1 MSLPAAPPALS
12 ALQATARRAGV
23 RGRWLQQLSARAALV
38 WLLLALVIAP
48 TVGRLHEVAHGGRSN
63 TVHAGPAPQ
72 AAAHHGGVAGA
83 HAADTGT
90 GLLQALW
97 GDHAA
102 PDCLLLD
109 QLALGDALHSAP
121 MALPAVVPVQAR
133 LAYHPEP
140 VLLRWFTPF
149 QARGPPVA

>member
-1 MSLPAAPPALS
+1 M
-12 ALQATARRAGV
+12 

-121 MALPAVVPVQAR
+121 MALPAVVPEIGRAHV
-133 LAYHPEP
+133 
-140 VLLRWFTPF
+140 
-149 QARGPPVA
+149 

>member
-1 MSLPAAPPALS
+1 MSLSAAPTALS
-12 ALQATARRAGV
+12 TLQAMARRVGMH
-23 RGRWLQQLSARAALV
+23 GRWRQQLSARAALT

-63 TVHAGPAPQ
+63 PVHAGHAPQ
-72 AAAHHGGVAGA
+72 VAASQGGTVRAHVAD
-83 HAADTGT
+83 ADT

-121 MALPAVVPVQAR
+121 MALPAVVPAQAR
-133 LAYHPEP
+133 RAYRSEP
-140 VLLRWFTPF
+140 VLLRWFTPL
-149 QARGPPVA
+149 QARGPPAA

>member
-1 MSLPAAPPALS
+1 M
-12 ALQATARRAGV
+12 

-48 TVGRLHEVAHGGRSN
+48 TVGRLHEVAHGGPIDRM
-63 TVHAGPAPQ
+63 HAGHTAQ
-72 AAAHHGGVAGA
+72 AAVSHGGTAGA
-83 HAADTGT
+83 QAAHPAS

-121 MALPAVVPVQAR
+121 LVLPALAPVPAP
-133 LAYHPEP
+133 LACRTDS
-140 VLLRWFTPF
+140 VLLRWFTPQ

>member
-1 MSLPAAPPALS
+1 MC
-12 ALQATARRAGV
+12 
-23 RGRWLQQLSARAALV
+23 GRWLQQLSARAALV

-48 TVGRLHEVAHGGRSN
+48 TVGRLHEVAHGGRGN
-63 TVHAGPAPQ
+63 PVHAGHVPQ
-72 AAAHHGGVAGA
+72 AAAFHGGMAGT
-83 HAADTGT
+83 HATDQAS

-121 MALPAVVPVQAR
+121 MALPALAPVPAR
-133 LAYHPEP
+133 LAYRSEA